1 MLVNVYVW
9 IKYGSKGVNDLFISF
24 KCFWSAGFVGAE
36 ICNVAVPFTN
46 VLKRWTAFL
55 QRCTTLDKVYQC
67 CTTWNAQLCYNVAQ
81 RCITFGNVV
90 TALNNVWQRCYNVA
104 LRCIT
109 FGSVAQ
115 RWTMAALYNL
125 KRCTAL
131 IQQRTAL
138 LQRWITFGN
147 GATTLHNV
155 G

>member
-1 MLVNVYVW
+1 MLHSVVYR
-9 IKYGSKGVNDLFISF
+9 L
-24 KCFWSAGFVGAE
+24 A
-36 ICNVAVPFTN
+36 T
-46 VLKRWTAFL
+46 LL
-55 QRCTTLDKVYQC
+55 QRCT
-67 CTTWNAQLCYNVAQ
+67 
-81 RCITFGNVV
+81 
-90 TALNNVWQRCYNVA
+90 ALYNVWQRCYNVA

-109 FGSVAQ
+109 FGNVAQ

-147 GATTLHNV
+147 GVTTLYNV